1 MRDLLQYIVTQL
13 PKYLADFGAVLARPK
28 TFIDGLDT
36 QTDLIFKRSLLFLT
50 FSLIVVIVMTA
61 PLLRPGQDLWM
72 YVGARAVGAVL
83 CAVLGALV
91 LRTSWWLVGGRAP
104 MRSFFVIY
112 AYFFSV
118 GLVCFTLVA
127 LLSEGVLKVLDPD
140 LYQQVLEARMGKRAM
155 PDVVANA
162 WSALSFAILLVGY
175 FALVVWTIIGWG
187 AYRKLNGLTRACS
200 FYAYLIMWALC
211 VPATAVVYFVQAAI
225 TQ

>member
-13 PKYLADFGAVLARPK
+13 PKYLVDFGAVLARPK
-28 TFIDGLDT
+28 TFINGLDT

-91 LRTSWWLVGGRAP
+91 LRTCWWLVGGRAP
-104 MRSFFVIY
+104 MRSFFVTY

-118 GLVCFTLVA
+118 GLVCFTLVS

-140 LYQQVLEARMGKRAM
+140 LYQQVLEARMGKKPM
-155 PDVVANA
+155 PNVAANA
-162 WSALSFAILLVGY
+162 WGAISFAILLAGY
-175 FALVVWTIIGWG
+175 LALVAWTIIGWG
-187 AYRKLNGLTRACS
+187 AYRKLNGLSRARS
-200 FYAYLIMWALC
+200 LLAYLVMWILC

-225 TQ
+225 TH

>member
-13 PKYLADFGAVLARPK
+13 PQYLADFGAVLARPK
-28 TFIDGLDT
+28 TFIEGLDT
-36 QTDLIFKRSLLFLT
+36 QTDQNFKRSLLFLT

-72 YVGARAVGAVL
+72 YVGARAVAALL

-104 MRSFFVIY
+104 MRTFFVTY

-118 GLVCFTLVA
+118 GFVCFTLVT
-127 LLSEGVLKVLDPD
+127 LLSVGILKVLDPE
-140 LYQQVLEARMGKRAM
+140 LYQQVLEARIDNRPM
-155 PDVVANA
+155 PNVVAHA
-162 WSALSFAILLVGY
+162 WGVVSYVIPVVGY

-187 AYRKLNGLTRACS
+187 AYRKLNGLTRARS
-200 FYAYLIMWALC
+200 FYAYLVMWVLC